1 MIMVKLKIDH
11 REVEVPGG
19 TTVMNAA
26 KEAGI
31 HIPALCHNDDLEHF
45 TSCMLCMVK
54 DGSGKLFP
62 SCSVKVAQ
70 GMEITTEDEEIV
82 VARKTALELLL
93 SEHTGDCIAPCQ
105 VACPA
110 HMNIPLMN
118 RLIAA
123 GKWEES
129 LAVVK
134 RDIVLPSVLGR
145 ICPAPCEGVCHR
157 KSVDEP
163 VSVCLLKR
171 FSGDR
176 ESVHPWPVPPLNH
189 QKVAIIGAGPA
200 GIAAAYYLRLR
211 GIQPILIDAKEL
223 PGGELRSAISKSV
236 LPDDVL
242 DREIN
247 AVLETGVVFRG
258 EMPVEVHLF
267 EELKKTHDAV
277 IIATGNLDDVTKSF
291 QIKGNPKGL
300 DVNPA
305 TFETS
310 EKGIFAIGNVIKS
323 SRLAVRSVGQGKEV
337 AFSVSQYLHDGKI
350 SGEPRMFNSRFG
362 KLLQPEF
369 REYLKE
375 SSGRGRLLP
384 SSQPSGFSEK
394 EAVEEARRCMHCDC
408 RAADDCKLRIYADQ
422 YEADQKRFMTGQ
434 RKWITKVIQRKGIV
448 YEPQKC
454 IKCGICVRLTEK
466 YREKLGLT
474 YIGRGFDIAIGVPFH
489 ESLDEA
495 LMVTAMKVAD
505 ACPTGALAHHALN
518 ADME

>member
-1 MIMVKLKIDH
+1 MVKLKINH
-11 REVEVPGG
+11 REVEVPEG
-19 TTVMNAA
+19 TTVINAA

-31 HIPALCHNDDLEHF
+31 HIPALCHNDELEHF
-45 TSCMLCMVK
+45 SSCMLCIVK
-54 DGSGKLFP
+54 DGSGKIFP
-62 SCSVKVAQ
+62 SCSVRVAQ
-70 GMEITTEDEEIV
+70 GMEITTEDEEIA

-123 GKWEES
+123 GKWDES

-145 ICPAPCEGVCHR
+145 ICPAPCEGACHR

-163 VSVCLLKR
+163 VSICLLKR

-176 ESVHPWPVPPLNH
+176 ESVNPWPVPPLNRG
-189 QKVAIIGAGPA
+189 KVAIIGAGPA

-211 GIQPILIDAKEL
+211 GIQPILIDAGEF
-223 PGGELRSAISKSV
+223 PGGELRTAISKSV

-247 AVLETGVVFRG
+247 AVLETGVIFRG
-258 EMPVEVHLF
+258 NTLVDDYSF
-267 EELKKTHDAV
+267 DELKQTHDAV
-277 IIATGNLDDVTKSF
+277 IIATGNLDDATKSF
-291 QIKGNPKGL
+291 RVKGNPKGL
-300 DVNPA
+300 EVNPA

-310 EKGIFAIGNVIKS
+310 EKGVFAIGNVIKS

-337 AFSVSQYLHDGKI
+337 AFSVFQFLNDEKI

-384 SSQPSGFSEK
+384 SLQPLGFSES

-408 RAADDCKLRIYADQ
+408 RAADDCKLRIHAD
-422 YEADQKRFMTGQ
+422 YYSADQKRFMTGQ
-434 RKWITKVIQRKGIV
+434 RRWITKNLQKKGIV

-489 ESLDEA
+489 ESLDGA
-495 LMVTAMKVAD
+495 LIVTAKKVAD
-505 ACPTGALAHHALN
+505 ACPTGALAYHGLN
-518 ADME
+518 SDV